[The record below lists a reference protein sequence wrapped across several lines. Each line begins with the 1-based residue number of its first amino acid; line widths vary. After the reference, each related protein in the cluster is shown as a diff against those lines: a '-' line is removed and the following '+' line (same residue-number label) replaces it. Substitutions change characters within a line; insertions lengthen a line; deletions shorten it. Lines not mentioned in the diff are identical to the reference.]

1 MARSDFRFVH
11 PMRVRWA
18 ETDMQG
24 VVFNGNYMTYCDVG
38 ITEYLRVIHAGDVER
53 LRHVFERMYVVKST
67 LEYHA
72 PARFDEEIDVCV
84 RTARL
89 GGSSQRVLFE
99 IHRGDHHLLSGE
111 SVYVYAHE
119 GRSERIPEELR
130 ERIRG
135 FETTRPEE

>member
-1 MARSDFRFVH
+1 MARSDFRFAH
-11 PMRVRWA
+11 PLRVRWS

-24 VVFNGNYMTYCDVG
+24 VVFNGNYMNYCDVG
-38 ITEYLRVIHAGDVER
+38 ITEYLREVHAGDVEQ

-72 PARFDEEIDVCV
+72 PARFDDEIEVCV

-99 IHRGDHHLLSGE
+99 IHRGGAHLLSGE

-119 GRSERIPEELR
+119 GRSERIPDTLR
-130 ERIRG
+130 ARIRA
-135 FETTRPEE
+135 FEAMAPEE